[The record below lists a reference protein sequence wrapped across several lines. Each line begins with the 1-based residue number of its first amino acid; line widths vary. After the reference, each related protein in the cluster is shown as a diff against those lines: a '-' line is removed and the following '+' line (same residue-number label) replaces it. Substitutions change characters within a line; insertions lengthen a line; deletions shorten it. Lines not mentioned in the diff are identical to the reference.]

1 MTSNLPRH
9 PASPR
14 QCLQQMSLQR
24 AAKTLAECW
33 AAGIAPGMQFLAR
46 PGSSSLSW
54 AGSTRHC
61 ASNSR
66 QRTYACRTQAPVSA
80 YTVSQAS
87 QSPNGRSS
95 SSHDNKQAGRDATD
109 TIRSLDSIL
118 GSTDDT
124 EVEQS
129 RAEKYTSASASSVPA
144 FSGSSAAVGLP
155 STRPQEEASRDF
167 QGAPRSSRS
176 AIFCRLKAMPD
187 MGQCG
192 PRNLDSSPSGL
203 ALCSCLVRYIK
214 PGCYNPVGGA
224 PQQMPSKA

>member
-1 MTSNLPRH
+1 MPRQ
-9 PASPR
+9 PASPQ

-24 AAKTLAECW
+24 AAKTLTECW
-33 AAGIAPGMQFLAR
+33 TAGTAPGMQSLAR

-54 AGSTRHC
+54 AGSSRHC

-66 QRTYACRTQAPVSA
+66 QRTYALRTQVPVSA

-87 QSPNGRSS
+87 QSPNSRSS
-95 SSHDNKQAGRDATD
+95 SSQDRKEAGRDASD

-129 RAEKYTSASASSVPA
+129 RAEGYASASSSSVPA

-155 STRPQEEASRDF
+155 SSRPQEEASRDF
-167 QGAPRSSRS
+167 QGASPSSRS
-176 AIFCRLKAMPD
+176 AIFCILKAMPNMWQSKPGLSD
-187 MGQCG
+187 C
-192 PRNLDSSPSGL
+192 SPSGT
-203 ALCSCLVRYIK
+203 ALCRSCVSYIRL
-214 PGCYNPVGGA
+214 GCV
-224 PQQMPSKA
+224 